1 MDAVD
6 EVLSNEIMDIGR
18 NSRTVELDRQ
28 IAVLEHDFEET
39 EQSQRNCIKSAAIR
53 AGWRINGAFLP
64 RE

>member
-28 IAVLEHDFEET
+28 IAYLST
-39 EQSQRNCIKSAAIR
+39 TLKN
-53 AGWRINGAFLP
+53 
-64 RE
+64 